1 MGPKTKK
8 DDDDKRK
15 NYRHKRKKEMIGGS
29 TNPKFD
35 SLKRY
40 TLPERAPS
48 RTICK
53 LMQQLWETVWRF
65 LKKLKIEL
73 PSDSAISLFG
83 YFLKK
88 TKITS

>member
-1 MGPKTKK
+1 MFLCEVCYKLKKIILKTEQKSMQLKIIEKK
-8 DDDDKRK
+8 SM
-15 NYRHKRKKEMIGGS
+15 E
-29 TNPKFD
+29 PKFD

-48 RTICK
+48 YTICK

-73 PSDSAISLFG
+73 PYNPAIPLLGIFP
-83 YFLKK
+83 KK
-88 TKITS
+88 TS